1 MLLDN
6 ERKFLFTHIPKT
18 AGTSIRSMLCDLT
31 DLPKPYSELDN
42 RKHQGVSELR
52 ESIDNIDEYYKFA
65 FVRNPYERMLSFW
78 SYYRQG
84 ENGGKFNHVPKSKVR
99 EAAKELGFDKWIT
112 FLKTK
117 RFTNMGSHP
126 PKRLPMWRKPQVDFL
141 CEDISFVGRYENLDE
156 DWRTLCDNLNLNY
169 KPLNHF
175 NKSSHT
181 DYKDYYSVESYN
193 TISWW
198 FKRDLDELE
207 YEF

>member
-1 MLLDN
+1 
-6 ERKFLFTHIPKT
+6 
-18 AGTSIRSMLCDLT
+18 
-31 DLPKPYSELDN
+31 
-42 RKHQGVSELR
+42 
-52 ESIDNIDEYYKFA
+52 
-65 FVRNPYERMLSFW
+65 MLSFW

-175 NKSSHT
+175 NKSAHT